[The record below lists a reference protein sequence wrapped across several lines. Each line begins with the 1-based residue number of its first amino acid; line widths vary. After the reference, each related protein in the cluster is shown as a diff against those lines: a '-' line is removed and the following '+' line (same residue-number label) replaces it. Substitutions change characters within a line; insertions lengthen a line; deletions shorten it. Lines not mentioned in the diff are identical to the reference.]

1 MVKKRVI
8 FVDDDENIGQAMRRM
23 LRPMRNEWEMTFCT
37 SGEEALQV
45 MEETGGFDLIVS
57 DMHMP
62 GMHGHELLSI
72 VMEKYPQTIRFSLSG
87 SPGANTMIKTA
98 AIVHQF
104 LVKPCDPHHMLGLIM
119 RAFELRD
126 QLSDKRIQDI
136 LMDVGGVPSV
146 PTVYKEIMK
155 EMQDENVSVQTIAK
169 LIERDAGLASKVL
182 QIVNTSDLGLAQRV
196 TNVVQAVKALGM
208 ENIRNLVLMAEVFQP
223 ADDSIMPDNF
233 DLDSLWNHCLR
244 VAKYARTIAESESN
258 DAKIAEDSFTAGL
271 LHDIGQIILA
281 MRKSDDFGRAIQES
295 IDEQVPLIEKE
306 KAIIGA
312 THSEIGGLLLELW
325 GLPDPIVE
333 AITFHTDPS
342 MCSNQEAFSALT
354 AIHVANYFCE
364 DQEKDMVVDAQG
376 IDTTHLQLL
385 ELTDHMEDW
394 YDICHEDDDE
404 LEMYR

>member
-1 MVKKRVI
+1 MKRVI

-37 SGEEALQV
+37 SGEDALKV
-45 MEETGGFDLIVS
+45 MEETGAFDLIVS

-62 GMHGHELLSI
+62 GMHGHELLRE
-72 VMEKYPQTIRFSLSG
+72 VLEKYPSTIRFSLSG
-87 SPGANTMIKTA
+87 SPGAETMIKAA

-104 LVKPCDPHHMLGLIM
+104 LVKPCDPQYMLGLII

-146 PTVYKEIMK
+146 PVVYKEIMK
-155 EMQDENVSVQTIAK
+155 AMQDADVTVQLIAE
-169 LIERDAGLASKVL
+169 LIEKDAGLASKVL
-182 QIVNTSDLGLAQRV
+182 QIVNTSDMGLAQRV
-196 TNVVQAVKALGM
+196 TNVIQAVKALGM

-223 ADDSIMPDNF
+223 ADDQVMPDNF
-233 DLDSLWNHCLR
+233 DLDSLWNHCLK
-244 VAKYARTIAESESN
+244 VAKYARTIAESETI
-258 DAKIAEDSFTAGL
+258 DTKIAEDSFTAGL

-281 MRKSDDFGRAIQES
+281 MRKPDDFGRAIKES
-295 IDEQVPLIEKE
+295 IEQGIPLIEKE
-306 KAIIGA
+306 REIIGA

-333 AITFHTDPS
+333 AITFHNDPS
-342 MCSNQEAFSALT
+342 LCSNQESFSSLT
-354 AIHVANYFCE
+354 AVHVANYFCE
-364 DQEKDMVVDAQG
+364 DQDEKTVVDAQG
-376 IDTTHLQLL
+376 IDTTHLELL
-385 ELTDHMEDW
+385 GLTSHMEEW